1 MNGWVTVTNNAGTT
15 FKNNEQKQISLLEAM
30 DVDVMLN
37 FNNSAKNNLGIRL
50 PKGTVRVF
58 TNDKEV

>member
-1 MNGWVTVTNNAGTT
+1 MAGLLLQTMQAPHSRTT
-15 FKNNEQKQISLLEAM
+15 DKKQISLLEAM